1 MKKTALAVLVTGL
14 LSSSAMADTL
24 AGLYIGGSIWSN
36 EASGTFGEKNNL
48 VDFNLQD
55 NEQGSFHI
63 ALEHPL
69 PFIPNLLIASTT
81 LDTDGSTTLTESFE
95 FDGETF
101 DVNVPVETTFDI
113 NYVDYTL
120 YYEVFD
126 NGLFSFDFGLT
137 GRDFDGDVTVSSTVE
152 GASTDATISITQI
165 VPMLYVS
172 TIVGLPGTNLN
183 LFANGNLLSFDGHTL
198 YDYQVGISYEL
209 IDNLAVDVNLTAGY
223 KAVKL
228 ELEDIDDLYTDVEF
242 SGVFAGVVV
251 HF

>member
-14 LSSSAMADTL
+14 LSASAMADTIG
-24 AGLYIGGSIWSN
+24 GLYIGGSMWSN
-36 EASGTFGEKNNL
+36 EATGTFGEKSGL

-55 NEQGSFHI
+55 EEQGSFYI

-69 PFIPNLLIASTT
+69 PFIPNLMVASTS
-81 LDTDGSTTLTESFE
+81 LETDGKTILTQEFE
-95 FDGETF
+95 FADKKF
-101 DVNVPVETTFDI
+101 DALTPVGTTFDI
-113 NYVDYTL
+113 SYVDYTL
-120 YYEVFD
+120 YYELFD

-137 GRDFDGDVTVSSTVE
+137 ARDFDGDITVASAGETAELSVTDV
-152 GASTDATISITQI
+152 

-172 TIVGLPGTNLN
+172 TIVGLPGTSFN
-183 LFANGNLLSFDGHTL
+183 LFANGNLLSMDDHTL

-223 KAVKL
+223 RAVKL
-228 ELEDIDDLYTDVEF
+228 ELEDLDNLYTDIEF
-242 SGVFAGVVV
+242 EGAFAGVVV

>member
-1 MKKTALAVLVTGL
+1 MKKAALAILVTGL
-14 LSSSAMADTL
+14 LSSSAMADTI

-48 VDFNLQD
+48 VDFNLED
-55 NEQGSFHI
+55 KEQGSFFI

-101 DVNVPVETTFDI
+101 DVNAPVESTFDI
-113 NYVDYTL
+113 SYVDYTL

-137 GRDFDGDVTVSSTVE
+137 GRDFDGDVMVSSVIEGSSTAATVSV
-152 GASTDATISITQI
+152 GQV

-172 TIVGLPGTNLN
+172 TIVGLPGTSLN
-183 LFANGNLLSFDGHTL
+183 LFANGNFLSFDGHTL

-228 ELEDIDDLYTDVEF
+228 ELEDLNDLYTDVEF
-242 SGVFAGVVV
+242 TGVFAGVVV